1 MINLISRVSKLNTT
15 ITENGVTS
23 FIPAFKSF
31 VKYKSNFSEKNNYPN
46 SAKNMSEATFYEI
59 LYDFLCTGGKIYE
72 ESIKLTQ
79 AFSCENTPQYNNT
92 NPPKVLAMSF
102 SYNHRMY
109 VDSVE
114 GIKAM
119 NKVKKV
125 VNEYTALGTD
135 GRLFAYSGQYSD
147 FVTMEIITKEL
158 IRNICLAIICIF
170 LVTLLLLS
178 DFIASLMVLGS
189 VVLTLVDVGGFM
201 YFWGLTIDTVS
212 SLLLT
217 VST

>member
-1 MINLISRVSKLNTT
+1 MKNNST
-15 ITENGVTS
+15 
-23 FIPAFKSF
+23 
-31 VKYKSNFSEKNNYPN
+31 FSEKNDYPN
-46 SAKNMSEATFYEI
+46 SAKNMIEAEFYEI
-59 LYDFLCTGGKIYE
+59 LYDFLCTSGKTYQD
-72 ESIKLTQ
+72 SIKLTQ
-79 AFSCENTPQYNNT
+79 AFSCENMPQYNNT

-109 VDSVE
+109 VDSVD
-114 GIKAM
+114 GINAM
-119 NKVKKV
+119 NDVKDI
-125 VNEYTALGTD
+125 VNSYTALGTD

-147 FVTMEIITKEL
+147 FVTMEIITEEL

-170 LVTLLLLS
+170 FVTLLLLT